1 MHGVLAGYRALI
13 ECLRK
18 RSSSGA
24 DIRTAKL
31 TYARQLGPLMPSR
44 GRFRQRRISEEF
56 FLNSITR
63 SVNPPRASTPRRAEI
78 SIIWGIFYSVED
90 TNAISISSF
99 AQETAAESLSR
110 APFLPHAA
118 RANTKTPVVFRK
130 RTVFRVIRETRII
143 ECSLAHISAKFRF
156 RATKTTGDREK
167 RSEESAGATPSA
179 YIFLQMECG
188 WFNLGWIRIW
198 ISTRNFSRLRCWKI
212 LRSRAAWSTSVVSSS
227 DPAVLRARH
236 FRARG
241 WRRSKRARTVDPFA
255 WLWTLPK
262 NPRRQNVS

>member
-56 FLNSITR
+56 SLNSITC
-63 SVNPPRASTPRRAEI
+63 SVNPPRGTPRRAEI

-110 APFLPHAA
+110 APFLLHAA
-118 RANTKTPVVFRK
+118 RANTKTPVFRK
-130 RTVFRVIRETRII
+130 RTVFRVIKETRII
-143 ECSLAHISAKFRF
+143 ECSLAHISVKFRF
-156 RATKTTGDREK
+156 RAMKTTGDREK
-167 RSEESAGATPSA
+167 RSEESAGATSSG

-188 WFNLGWIRIW
+188 WFNLG
-198 ISTRNFSRLRCWKI
+198 
-212 LRSRAAWSTSVVSSS
+212 
-227 DPAVLRARH
+227 
-236 FRARG
+236 
-241 WRRSKRARTVDPFA
+241 
-255 WLWTLPK
+255 
-262 NPRRQNVS
+262 